1 MISMAR
7 ISNTKG
13 IKAAGGSQFELI
25 MAASGRARSYSADNQ
40 PLTPHFNKRGM
51 TALREIEQGLIA
63 YDDIKE
69 MMINKN
75 QTVRPKEEEADPI
88 LDN

>member
-1 MISMAR
+1 MAR
-7 ISNTKG
+7 ISNTIGLK
-13 IKAAGGSQFELI
+13 KVGGSQFELI

-51 TALREIEQGLIA
+51 TALREIEAGLIST
-63 YDDIKE
+63 E
-69 MMINKN
+69 ENRELMINKYR
-75 QTVRPKEEEADPI
+75 QHFPKKEEADNI

>member
-1 MISMAR
+1 MAR

-13 IKAAGGSQFELI
+13 TENVGGNRYELI
-25 MAASGRARSYSADNQ
+25 MMASTRARSYSADNQ

-51 TALREIEQGLIA
+51 TALREIEAGLIST
-63 YDDIKE
+63 DEHKE
-69 MMINKN
+69 IMVNKYR
-75 QTVRPKEEEADPI
+75 QHFPKEVDPI

>member
-1 MISMAR
+1 MAR

-13 IKAAGGSQFELI
+13 INQVGGSQFELI

-51 TALREIEQGLIA
+51 TALREIEAGVMPVA
-63 YDDIKE
+63 E
-69 MMINKN
+69 NREGMIEKYT
-75 QTVRPKEEEADPI
+75 TVNAKTVVTE
-88 LDN
+88 DN

>member
-1 MISMAR
+1 
-7 ISNTKG
+7 
-13 IKAAGGSQFELI
+13 
-25 MAASGRARSYSADNQ
+25 
-40 PLTPHFNKRGM
+40 M
-51 TALREIEQGLIA
+51 TALREIEQGLVA

-88 LDN
+88 I